1 MQNRAFRSRPG
12 RLLVAVLLC
21 VALVAACGDDDDDD
35 DAGGATD
42 TSAAAGE
49 ATDTTAAAGGSD
61 TTTGGGAA
69 ESLGTV
75 RTQFNWVPDVEW
87 SAWYLADSKGFFAS
101 RGVEVELLPGGPNTP
116 QVTQVLAAGSADIGV
131 ASNELEIVQANAEGA
146 DFVVLA
152 AMYQRSPYGYCW
164 LAENPISSVDDLV
177 GKRIGGPQ
185 GDQLH
190 IEAVFA
196 VNDLD
201 PQDYT
206 FVPMSFDPQ
215 PLVDGEMDA
224 ITCYVTNQPVQ
235 LELQGHDAEAAPFS
249 DFGLPSYG
257 DLIFTTRAF
266 LDANRDLVVAY
277 LAALVEG
284 VEANVANPDEVIPL
298 LVNEYGKDAEIDEEY
313 APPGNAAYI
322 ELLESDFTDA
332 NGLLSIDPDKMENEV
347 FPGLEAA
354 GETNLPAIEDFLD
367 TTVLADAHA
376 MLGG

>member
-1 MQNRAFRSRPG
+1 MHTRRAFLSRPV
-12 RLLVAVLLC
+12 RLVVAVLLC
-21 VALVAACGDDDDDD
+21 VTIVAACGDDDDDD
-35 DAGGATD
+35 DAGSTD
-42 TSAAAGE
+42 TTAAGG
-49 ATDTTAAAGGSD
+49 ATDTTAAGATDTTAGGS
-61 TTTGGGAA
+61 G
-69 ESLGTV
+69 ESLGTI
-75 RTQFNWVPDVEW
+75 RTQFNWVPDIEW
-87 SAWYLADSKGFFAS
+87 AAWYLADSKGAFAA
-101 RGVEVELLPGGPNTP
+101 RGVEAELLHGGPNTP

-146 DFVVLA
+146 EFVVLA

-164 LAENPISSVDDLV
+164 LAENPVESVEDLV

-235 LELQGHDAEAAPFS
+235 LELQGIETGSAPFS

-257 DLIFTTRAF
+257 DLIFTTREF
-266 LDANRDLVVAY
+266 LDANRELIVGY
-277 LAALVEG
+277 LAALLEG
-284 VEANVANPDEVIPL
+284 VEANVANPEEVIPL
-298 LVNEYGKDAEIDEEY
+298 LVDEYGKDAEVDEES
-313 APPGNAAYI
+313 AAPGNAAYI
-322 ELLESDFTDA
+322 GLLESDYTDA
-332 NGLLSIDPDKMENEV
+332 NGLLSIDPEKMENEV
-347 FPGLEAA
+347 FVGLEAA
-354 GETNLPAIEDFLD
+354 GETDLPAIDDFLD
-367 TTVLADAHA
+367 TSVLADAHA
-376 MLGG
+376 LVG